1 MGALEATVGIGG
13 AAGDGQ
19 AATADALALVAARSG
34 LHLYVYNSYQS
45 VIRGGHVWL
54 RMRISQEEVETHGD
68 RLDVLVALDAEAVH
82 RHAGELSEGGVI
94 LYNSDRVEVG
104 GLPAGR
110 TAIPFGVKA
119 LTAKLG
125 PQLAVQQNTVLLGG
139 LVHLLGLSIEKLD
152 EAIGKQF
159 ARKGAPVVAQNVALA
174 RAGWEHARAS
184 AAPLPIAASWSFS
197 GRRRPVLTGNEAFA
211 MGAVAAGCR
220 FYAAYPMT
228 PASGILHWMAA
239 HAEQCGV
246 VVKQAE
252 DEIAVANMVIGAGH
266 AGARAMCATSGGG
279 FALMTEAIGM
289 AGMIEAPSVF
299 VLVMRGGP
307 STGLPTK
314 TEQADL
320 NQAFGASQGD
330 YPRVILAPADV
341 QDCFQTMEE
350 AFNLAERWQL
360 PVIVLSDLLLSEHNQ
375 TVEPDAFDFRFRI
388 DRGQVVQ
395 GPPDVG
401 RFLRYRMTESGVSPR
416 AWPGTPGTVF
426 HAGTDEHDEQG
437 VLISDLFTHPPTR
450 RRMVDKRARKLEA
463 LRRTLAPPAL
473 DGPADAPLTLVAWG
487 STKGVVREARALLEA
502 RGIAANHLHVRYL
515 VPFQSREVGAILERA
530 ERTLVIENSASA
542 QFARHLRAETGHAAD
557 GVVLK
562 YDGEPFSPREVADA
576 VEAFVRA
583 GGRPGFRHV
592 CETPDVS
599 PVAFP
604 RPSPAP
610 NTPDVRKVAGG
621 KP

>member
-1 MGALEATVGIGG
+1 MALEFTVGIGG

-19 AATADALALVAARSG
+19 AATADALALVVARSG

-54 RMRISQEEVETHGD
+54 RMRISEAEVETHGD
-68 RLDVLVALDAEAVH
+68 RLDALIALDAEAVVRH
-82 RHAGELSEGGVI
+82 RGELSPGGVV
-94 LYNSDRVEVG
+94 LFNPDVVKPG
-104 GLPAGR
+104 ALPAGR
-110 TAIPFGVKA
+110 SALPFPVKA
-119 LTAKLG
+119 LTASLG
-125 PQLAVQQNTVLLGG
+125 PGLAVQQNTVLLGG
-139 LVHLLGLSIEKLD
+139 LAALLDFPFAKLE
-152 EAIGKQF
+152 EALAKQF
-159 ARKGAPVVAQNVALA
+159 GGKGEAMVARNVALA
-174 RAGWEHARAS
+174 RAGWEHARKEWAPLAS
-184 AAPLPIAASWSFS
+184 A
-197 GRRRPVLTGNEAFA
+197 GRWALSPKRRSVVTGNEAFA

-228 PASGILHWMAA
+228 PASGILHWLAPR
-239 HAEQCGV
+239 AERCGV

-330 YPRVILAPADV
+330 YPRVILAPSDV
-341 QDCFQTMEE
+341 YDCFRTMEE

-375 TVEPDAFDFRFRI
+375 TVDPDRFDFRFRI
-388 DRGQVVQ
+388 DRGRVVAAAPEA
-395 GPPDVG
+395 GAF
-401 RFLRYRMTESGVSPR
+401 RRYLITEDGVSPR
-416 AWPGTPGTVF
+416 ALPGTPGTVF
-426 HAGTDEHDEQG
+426 HAGTDEHDEDG
-437 VLISDLFTHPPTR
+437 NLISDVSAHPPTR
-450 RRMVDKRARKLEA
+450 RRMVDKRARKVEA
-463 LRRTLAPPAL
+463 LRRELPPPTLEGAP
-473 DGPADAPLTLVAWG
+473 DAPLTLMGWG
-487 STKGVVREARALLEA
+487 STKGVIREARALLAE
-502 RGIAANHLHVRYL
+502 RGVETNHLHIRYF
-515 VPFQSREVGAILERA
+515 VPFQAREVSDLLARA
-530 ERTLVIENSASA
+530 ARTVVIENSASG
-542 QFARHLRAETGHAAD
+542 QFARLLRAETGRAAD
-557 GVVLK
+557 GLILK

-576 VEAFVRA
+576 VEAFAKA
-583 GGRPGFRHV
+583 GGPSGFRHV

-604 RPSPAP
+604 RRVEAVP
-610 NTPDVRKVAGG
+610 
-621 KP
+621 

>member
-54 RMRISQEEVETHGD
+54 RMRISQEAVETHGD
-68 RLDVLVALDAEAVH
+68 RLDVLVALNQDSVD
-82 RHAGELSEGGVI
+82 RHAAEVAPGGFV
-94 LYNSDRVEVG
+94 LFNSDKVTPPRLGAGVTA
-104 GLPAGR
+104 LPV
-110 TAIPFGVKA
+110 PVKA
-119 LTAKLG
+119 LTSSLG

-139 LVHLLGLSIEKLD
+139 LLRLLGLPAERLE
-152 EAIGKQF
+152 EALAKQF
-159 ARKGAPVVAQNVALA
+159 GRKGAQLVAQNTALA
-174 RAGWEHARAS
+174 RAGWEHLRAGG
-184 AAPLPIAASWSFS
+184 AAHAVAGGWAFS
-197 GRRRPVLTGNEAFA
+197 GARRPVMTGNEAFA

-239 HAEQCGV
+239 HAERCGV

-252 DEIAVANMVIGAGH
+252 DEIAVANMTIGAAH

-289 AGMIEAPSVF
+289 AGMIEAPTVF

-330 YPRVILAPADV
+330 YPRVILAPSDV
-341 QDCFQTMEE
+341 TDCFSTMEE
-350 AFNLAERWQL
+350 AFNLADRYQL
-360 PVIVLSDLLLSEHNQ
+360 PVIVLSDLLLSEHNP
-375 TVEPDAFDFRFRI
+375 TVDPARFDFRFRI
-388 DRGQVVQ
+388 DRGPLVR
-395 GPPDVG
+395 GPPEIG
-401 RFLRYRMTESGVSPR
+401 RFLRYRITESGVSPR
-416 AWPGTPGTVF
+416 ALPGMAGTVF

-437 VLISDLFTHPPTR
+437 VLISDVYTHPPTR

-463 LRRTLAPPAL
+463 VRRELAPPAL
-473 DGPADAPLTLVAWG
+473 DGPADAPLT
-487 STKGVVREARALLEA
+487 
-502 RGIAANHLHVRYL
+502 
-515 VPFQSREVGAILERA
+515 
-530 ERTLVIENSASA
+530 
-542 QFARHLRAETGHAAD
+542 
-557 GVVLK
+557 
-562 YDGEPFSPREVADA
+562 
-576 VEAFVRA
+576 
-583 GGRPGFRHV
+583 
-592 CETPDVS
+592 
-599 PVAFP
+599 
-604 RPSPAP
+604 
-610 NTPDVRKVAGG
+610 
-621 KP
+621 

>member
-1 MGALEATVGIGG
+1 
-13 AAGDGQ
+13 
-19 AATADALALVAARSG
+19 
-34 LHLYVYNSYQS
+34 
-45 VIRGGHVWL
+45 
-54 RMRISQEEVETHGD
+54 MRISQEPVETHGD
-68 RLDVLVALDAEAVH
+68 RLDALIALDQEAVS
-82 RHAGELSEGGVI
+82 RHAGELSEGGVV
-94 LYNSDRVEVG
+94 LFNADRVRVDR
-104 GLPAGR
+104 LPEGR
-110 TAIPFGVKA
+110 AAIPFSVKA
-119 LTAKLG
+119 LTASLG

-139 LVHLLGLSIEKLD
+139 LMHLLGFPIERLD
-152 EAIGKQF
+152 EALAKQF
-159 ARKGAPVVAQNVALA
+159 GRKGDALVKQNVALA
-174 RAGWEHARAS
+174 HAGWEHARAS
-184 AAPLPIAASWSFS
+184 AATLPAAGKWAFS
-197 GRRRPVLTGNEAFA
+197 GQRRPVMTGNEAFA
-211 MGAVAAGCR
+211 MGAAAAGCR

-239 HAEQCGV
+239 HAEACGV

-314 TEQADL
+314 TEQGDL

-341 QDCFQTMEE
+341 EDCFRTMEE
-350 AFNLAERWQL
+350 AFNLADRYQL

-375 TVEPDAFDFRFRI
+375 TVDPGAFDFRFRI
-388 DRGQVVQ
+388 DRGQVLAA
-395 GPPDVG
+395 PPEVG
-401 RFLRYRMTESGVSPR
+401 RWLRYRITESGVSPR
-416 AWPGTPGTVF
+416 AYPGTPGTVF

-437 VLISDLFTHPPTR
+437 VLISDVFTHPPTR
-450 RRMVDKRARKLEA
+450 RRMVDKRARKVEA
-463 LRRTLAPPAL
+463 LRRELAPPAVE
-473 DGPADAPLTLVAWG
+473 GPEDAPLTLVAWG
-487 STKGVVREARALLEA
+487 STKGVLREARALLSA
-502 RGIAANHLHVRYL
+502 RGVPTNHLHVRYL
-515 VPFQSREVGAILERA
+515 VPFQAREVGAILERA

-542 QFARHLRAETGHAAD
+542 QFARFVRAETGHAAD
-557 GVVLK
+557 GLVLK
-562 YDGEPFSPREVADA
+562 YDGEPFTPREVADA

-583 GGRPGFRHV
+583 GGRPGFRYV

-610 NTPDVRKVAGG
+610 SPPDTQKVAGG
-621 KP
+621 AK